1 MEQMNKEEDNNQTPF
16 GLSRGS
22 MVSHYRIIEEIG
34 RAGMGVVYKA
44 QDTKLDRIV
53 ALKLLPKHLLC
64 DEKAKTRFTHEA
76 KAVSALD
83 HPNIAKIYEIGEA
96 EDKCFIS
103 MVYLKGKS
111 LKEVIKNR
119 AISIRA
125 ALEIAIRIGE
135 GLTAAHQKEIIHGN
149 LKSESIMLT
158 KEGGVKI
165 MDFDLSMLRKGP
177 GLIKNGTVLSWIRHI
192 SPEQARGEKVDHR
205 TDIFFLGVLL
215 YEMITGQ
222 FPFRGENEAAIIHS
236 IINEDPEPLVRYK
249 REVPDQLQK
258 IVDKLL
264 QKDARLRPQTLDEVI
279 ADLKRLKLELISK
292 KRLVFRKVRPRY
304 KKALIPALI
313 ICFIIAVVMLVILSK
328 YFLKPILEK
337 KGSVPPKHPMRVM
350 CFEEKKT
357 ENVLNGLSQK
367 HVVNSDARDFLD
379 LCFRR

>member
-1 MEQMNKEEDNNQTPF
+1 MEQMDKEEDNTYTPF

-44 QDTKLDRIV
+44 QDTKLDRVV

-76 KAVSALD
+76 KALSALD

-111 LKEVIKNR
+111 LKELIRNR

-125 ALEIAIRIGE
+125 ALEIAIGIGE
-135 GLTAAHQKEIIHGN
+135 GLNYGHKKDVLHGN
-149 LKSESIMLT
+149 IRSGNIMLSERGGIKIMNFGLPTLKTGSGLSESEVALDAI
-158 KEGGVKI
+158 
-165 MDFDLSMLRKGP
+165 P
-177 GLIKNGTVLSWIRHI
+177 YI
-192 SPEQARGEKVDHR
+192 SPEQARGATLDHR
-205 TDIFFLGVLL
+205 ADIFSFGVIL
-215 YEMITGQ
+215 YEMIAGQ
-222 FPFRGENEAAIIHS
+222 LPFKGEDEAAIIHS
-236 IINEDPEPLVRYK
+236 IIYEDPELLIRYK
-249 REVPDQLQK
+249 KGVPEQLQK
-258 IVDKLL
+258 MVDKLL
-264 QKDARLRPQTLDEVI
+264 EKDANLRYQHMDEVLT
-279 ADLKRLKLELISK
+279 DLKRSKLELISK

-337 KGSVPPKHPMRVM
+337 KGSVPPNHPVRVL

-357 ENVLNGLSQK
+357 ESVLDGLSQK
-367 HVVNSDARDFLD
+367 RVVNSDARDFLH
-379 LCFRR
+379 LSFRR